1 VRARLIVICSIGGE
15 HAAQV
20 VFSDDNDMIQALAAE
35 RANQSFGYT
44 ILPRGTRTDRPVT
57 NSYRPHPIGENV
69 SVGAVIVADQI
80 SRRCCPGNSL
90 GELSP
95 REFPR

>member
-1 VRARLIVICSIGGE
+1 VRACSIVICGIRGE

-20 VFSDDNDMIQALAAE
+20 AFTDDNDMVQTLAAE

-57 NSYRPHPIGENV
+57 NSYRLHPIGEDV

-80 SRRCCPGNSL
+80 ARRRNPGKCLRDLPS
-90 GELSP
+90 
-95 REFPR
+95 